1 MATMIRDIGDRMVQA
16 LDDLK
21 NGTITPDQA
30 RAMAGVAM
38 GRLLNYSKEMQH
50 DAR

>member
-21 NGTITPDQA
+21 NGKITPDEA
-30 RAMAGVAM
+30 EDIMNDLAKDKG
-38 GRLLNYSKEMQH
+38 GK
-50 DAR
+50 